1 MLYGPDLFHEIERYA
16 LAGGIVASKVKFDV
30 IHCHDWMTT
39 RAAMV
44 AKKVSGAPMV
54 YHVHSIE
61 SDRSPFDNPQVAQ
74 MEYEGMMAADCI
86 MCVSHYT
93 KSRVMKIYSIPERKI
108 VVVHN
113 GIDLGNCATPKVRTS
128 RNKRLQQVLFL
139 GRVTWQKGPDYFAE
153 TARLMLEKKRDLKFL
168 IAGWGDKAIPL
179 IEQVARWNLGEKVL
193 FAGFLNEADVK
204 RVLHTSDLFM
214 MPSLSEPFGL
224 VGLEALSQ
232 GVPAVF
238 SKQSGI
244 SEVLTSVPSVDYW
257 DTEKFAKIGLQ
268 LLDSPEMGQKQISDI
283 WPKLEHMNW
292 DNNGRKILGHYK
304 TLVRQ

>member
-1 MLYGPDLFHEIERYA
+1 
-16 LAGGIVASKVKFDV
+16 
-30 IHCHDWMTT
+30 
-39 RAAMV
+39 
-44 AKKVSGAPMV
+44 
-54 YHVHSIE
+54 
-61 SDRSPFDNPQVAQ
+61 
-74 MEYEGMMAADCI
+74 MAADCI

-93 KSRVMKIYSIPERKI
+93 KSRVMKIYSIPESKI

-139 GRVTWQKGPDYFAE
+139 GRVTWQKGPDYFVE
-153 TARLMLEKKRDLKFL
+153 TARLMLEKKRDLKFVL
-168 IAGWGDKAIPL
+168 AGWGDKAFPI
-179 IEQVARWNLGEKVL
+179 IEQVAHWHLGEKIL
-193 FAGFLNEADVK
+193 FAGFLNEVDVK
-204 RVLHTSDLFM
+204 RVLHTSDLFL

-232 GVPAVF
+232 GVPAIF

-268 LLDSPEMGQKQISDI
+268 LLDSPEMGQRQISEI
-283 WPKLEHMNW
+283 WPKLEHLNW
-292 DNNGRKILGHYK
+292 DNNGRKILSHYK
-304 TLVRQ
+304 NLVRQ